1 MGDRAIYLGAFEK
14 LRESYAVDGLVRSED
29 VSHAWRVHAKLIGG
43 TQGPRQLV
51 PERTFTNAFVQKS
64 RNRRFS

>member
-29 VSHAWRVHAKLIGG
+29 VTHAWRVHAKLIGTYG
-43 TQGPRQLV
+43 LRQLV
-51 PERTFTNAFVQKS
+51 PERTFTNVFAQKS
-64 RNRRFS
+64 KSRRLA